1 MNGTHL
7 RPVAVIFLASFF
19 VEEAPSRNGSGNQGK
34 GYKSSKAEVKGCSAS
49 G

>member
-1 MNGTHL
+1 MPDTFPICQVDGL
-7 RPVAVIFLASFF
+7 SF